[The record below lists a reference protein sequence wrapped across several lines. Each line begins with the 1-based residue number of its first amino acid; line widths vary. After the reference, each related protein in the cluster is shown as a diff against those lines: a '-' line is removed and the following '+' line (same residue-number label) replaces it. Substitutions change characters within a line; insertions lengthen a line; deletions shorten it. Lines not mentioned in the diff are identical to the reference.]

1 MVFDVSSIDSSVMW
15 DVFYTGGRSD
25 RRQFFANA
33 HGGDIHRPGEVSQA
47 ERTRQSDQV
56 RCLARADRP
65 AGREVH
71 PVRYW
76 SRALIGLGLVT
87 AGLAIENRAVFKLSL
102 IGTCASGGPY
112 VSARPCPPGT
122 GTTILSIFL
131 ALVIAGVGMGLFA
144 ARGGGM
150 SKGLA
155 TLGLG
160 TMAWSLGFLT
170 NGVTMLIAAYGPAA
184 STGPGSKTGAII
196 VAATF
201 IPLGL
206 GPLLLLPLRRLGRSK
221 TEALEEKGKRAPG
234 VVTAVRD
241 TGVTINENPRVH
253 VDVRVEPPGEEPF
266 QVTHTATISRVSLP
280 RAGDRV
286 TVIYDPATTQGRGA
300 IRDAAA
306 GGAVHAARHAGNVE
320 PGCAPA
326 ARGGRRA

>member
-1 MVFDVSSIDSSVMW
+1 MK
-15 DVFYTGGRSD
+15 
-25 RRQFFANA
+25 
-33 HGGDIHRPGEVSQA
+33 
-47 ERTRQSDQV
+47 
-56 RCLARADRP
+56 
-65 AGREVH
+65 
-71 PVRYW
+71 YW

-87 AGLAIENRAVFKLSL
+87 AGLALENHAVFKLSL

-131 ALVIAGVGMGLFA
+131 ALLIAGVGMGLFA
-144 ARGGGM
+144 ARSGGM

-160 TMAWSLGFLT
+160 TMAWSLGFVT
-170 NGVTMLIAAYGPAA
+170 NGVTLLIAAYGPAA

-201 IPLGL
+201 IPMGL
-206 GPLLLLPLRRLGRSK
+206 APLLLLPLRRLGRSK
-221 TEALEEKGKRAPG
+221 TEELEEKGKHAPG

-253 VDVRVEPPGEEPF
+253 VDVRVESPGEAPF
-266 QVTHTATISRVSLP
+266 SVTHTATISRVSLP

-286 TVIYDPATTQGRGA
+286 TVIYDPGDHSKAEVRFAPAPPPAPSTPLGMPATWSPAPPPR
-300 IRDAAA
+300 AAA
-306 GGAVHAARHAGNVE
+306 GGDDAAALEKLQKLGELHASGVLTDAE
-320 PGCAPA
+320 FA
-326 ARGGRRA
+326 AQKAKLLGEI

>member
-1 MVFDVSSIDSSVMW
+1 VK
-15 DVFYTGGRSD
+15 
-25 RRQFFANA
+25 
-33 HGGDIHRPGEVSQA
+33 
-47 ERTRQSDQV
+47 
-56 RCLARADRP
+56 
-65 AGREVH
+65 
-71 PVRYW
+71 YW
-76 SRALIGLGLVT
+76 TRALIGLGLVT
-87 AGLAIENRAVFKLSL
+87 AGLALENHAVFKLAL

-131 ALVIAGVGMGLFA
+131 ALLIAAAGLGVFA
-144 ARGGGM
+144 ARGGGT

-206 GPLLLLPLRRLGRSK
+206 GPLLLLPLRRFGRSK
-221 TEALEEKGKRAPG
+221 TEELEEKGRQAPG

-241 TGVTINENPRVH
+241 TGVTINQNPRVH

-266 QVTHTATISRVSLP
+266 PVTHTATISRVSLP
-280 RAGDRV
+280 RTGDHV
-286 TVIYDPATTQGRGA
+286 TVIYDPGDHSKAEVRFAPPPPVAPSTPLGMPATWSPGA
-300 IRDAAA
+300 PPPRAAT
-306 GGAVHAARHAGNVE
+306 
-320 PGCAPA
+320 PGQDPA
-326 ARGGRRA
+326 ALEKLQKLGELHASGVLTDAEFAAQKAKLLGEI